1 MEFSLESIHR
11 AQNLFTG
18 PDFPKLVRE
27 YRKMGIVT
35 NIYNIEIGLVIY
47 ENKNG
52 KQIKDSGI
60 KVNFE
65 IIPSAVYIDA
75 LLSLQKNQK
84 GESDFLSFCN
94 EIGKAG
100 IYKWVVNL
108 ENMTCNYYDKKETI
122 VISENVPYVD

>member
-1 MEFSLESIHR
+1 MEFSLESIHK

-35 NIYNIEIGLVIY
+35 NIYNIETGLIIY
-47 ENKNG
+47 ENKSG

-65 IIPSAVYIDA
+65 IIQSAVYEQA
-75 LLSLQKNQK
+75 LLSLQRNQK
-84 GESDFLSFCN
+84 GESDFLTFCE
-94 EIGKAG
+94 EIGRAG
-100 IYKWVVNL
+100 IYKWVVDL
-108 ENMTCNYYDKKETI
+108 ENMTCSYYDKKENI
-122 VISENVPYVD
+122 VISEKVPYID